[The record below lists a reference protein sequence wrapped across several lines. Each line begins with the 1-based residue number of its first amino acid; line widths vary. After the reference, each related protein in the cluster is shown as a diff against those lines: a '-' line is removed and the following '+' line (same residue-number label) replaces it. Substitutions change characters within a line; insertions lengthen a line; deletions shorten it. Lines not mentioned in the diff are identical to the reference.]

1 MYIKSHPTIYVS
13 FIFRLELTTI
23 SADYLRHEVFRENTN
38 QNSTNIYLSLLLRR
52 HPAADDGPAP
62 SPHGVELL
70 LEVFKEEDERLA
82 VHHEAKRP
90 VVVASFPAFNE
101 SSG

>member
-1 MYIKSHPTIYVS
+1 MYIKSLPTIYVS
-13 FIFRLELTTI
+13 FIFRLDLITI
-23 SADYLRHEVFRENTN
+23 SGLSMNEVFRKNTN
-38 QNSTNIYLSLLLRR
+38 QNSANIYLSLLLRR

-101 SSG
+101 TPG